1 MPTPHYLVATDFSPN
16 SIEALQQAI
25 ADAQHSGARVTLLH
39 VVPQSNGLR
48 DLDSIGYLHQASQY
62 PVAPVPTDMQHIH
75 RQFAAQLAEI
85 KPQLLEVETA
95 LRSGNPATEI
105 VQFAKDQDVRT
116 IYVGASSSSS
126 RIYRLLASVSDYI
139 LQKAQCR
146 VIAIRSATTR

>member
-16 SIEALQQAI
+16 SVEALQQAI
-25 ADAQHSGARVTLLH
+25 ADAQQSGARVTLLH
-39 VVPQSNGLR
+39 VVPQANGLR

-62 PVAPVPTDMQHIH
+62 PATPEPADMQHIH
-75 RQFAAQLAEI
+75 RQFASQLAET
-85 KPQLLEVETA
+85 KPQLSEVETA

-105 VQFAKDQDVRT
+105 VQFAKDQDVRA

-126 RIYRLLASVSDYI
+126 RLYRLLASVSDHI

-146 VIAIRSATTR
+146 VIAVRSAAAR